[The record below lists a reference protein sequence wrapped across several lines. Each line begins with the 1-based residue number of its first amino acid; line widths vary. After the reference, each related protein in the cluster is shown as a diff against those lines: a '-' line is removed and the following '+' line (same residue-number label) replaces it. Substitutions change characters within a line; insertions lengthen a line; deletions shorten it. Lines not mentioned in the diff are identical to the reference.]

1 MHSGLV
7 CGLPDMSD
15 ATERGQPND
24 PQTPTPEPNQGFGQ
38 VAPLPRFDLSRNL
51 APLPRFDVSRR
62 AEHWSRRVGRAVR
75 DYFAENDPIF
85 GNAFA
90 PAMLVA
96 ALLYMRSPTTNCI
109 FDEQEALL
117 ANPYVNGVGL
127 GFFAAFR
134 RDFWGLPSTRSIGS
148 YRPLPNLI
156 WRALWPLGNSPWL
169 LHWVNVIIHAACAAL
184 LASFIVTVTKQRR
197 LGWWMG
203 LTYVSLAL
211 LTESVSGVVGLAD
224 VLGAL
229 FVLLALHALLLP
241 IYVSAFAVFAA
252 VLLGLFSKES
262 GLVAL
267 PLTFASAFL
276 LAPATHPRRS
286 LGLLRALL
294 ALTGAVGAL
303 VVYTELRKRW
313 FPVELPTQLAQ
324 PLEPHASLPERAMH
338 AFLRW
343 FRQPKLPADPMNN
356 PLVNADFPHR
366 VAGALRV
373 YASGLGQLLLPL
385 RLSGD
390 YSFPAEPVPQRLV
403 FPGSVIGAL
412 AMVLPPLVAVFGW
425 PVVAYREWRMRR
437 RFAERDASLGLAE
450 RDASLGL
457 AERDASQGGVGRS
470 EARVL
475 VVPRLVLLGLLW
487 VPVAYFPHSNIPTLL
502 PTVRAERF
510 WVIPAIG
517 ATLVLGALVN
527 RWTTFQSGL
536 SRKFTIGI
544 VAVWFGIQMAQA
556 RLHAFDYTDDLS
568 FWRATAKAT
577 PNSAKAR
584 LNHAVML
591 GARQRLPERLAE
603 GAHAIELAPKWPM
616 AHIYQG
622 DTLCRMERPLE
633 AWPHYVRGFE
643 LGPNESNL
651 IALALQCLWDKKSI
665 EPHRDELQSL
675 AAKHPG
681 SWLAYLAYDILDNG
695 AEHNGVQPKYRPRG
709 YNEGPKK

>member
-1 MHSGLV
+1 MQAH
-7 CGLPDMSD
+7 P
-15 ATERGQPND
+15 
-24 PQTPTPEPNQGFGQ
+24 
-38 VAPLPRFDLSRNL
+38 
-51 APLPRFDVSRR
+51 
-62 AEHWSRRVGRAVR
+62 AVR
-75 DYFAENDPIF
+75 VRTEAWLTRAGHAVREYFAESDPTF

-90 PAMLVA
+90 PAMIVA

-117 ANPYVNGVGL
+117 ANPYVNGVDL
-127 GFFAAFR
+127 GFFSAFK

-169 LHWVNVIIHAACAAL
+169 LHWMNVIIHAACAAL
-184 LASFIVTVTKQRR
+184 LASFVVSVTKQRR
-197 LGWWMG
+197 LAWWMG
-203 LTYVSLAL
+203 LTYVSFAL

-241 IYVSAFAVFAA
+241 LYLSAFAVFAS

-262 GLVAL
+262 GLVAI
-267 PLTFASAFL
+267 PLVFATAL
-276 LAPATHPRRS
+276 ALAPALHARRP
-286 LGLLRALL
+286 LGWLRGILS
-294 ALTGAVGAL
+294 LTGAVGAL
-303 VVYTELRKRW
+303 VLYTELRKRW
-313 FPVELPTQLAQ
+313 FPTELPASLTE
-324 PLEPHASLPERAMH
+324 PLGAEARLPERVMH

-343 FRQPKLPADPMNN
+343 FHQPKLPSDPMNN
-356 PLVNADFPHR
+356 PLVNADFRHR

-390 YSFPAEPVPQRLV
+390 YSFPAEPIPQRLV
-403 FPGSVIGAL
+403 FPGSVIGAAAL
-412 AMVLPPLVAVFGW
+412 VLPPVIAVLGW
-425 PVVAYREWRMRR
+425 PVVIYSEWRARR
-437 RFAERDASLGLAE
+437 RAEHDSPMRAGITGAGALRGVE
-450 RDASLGL
+450 RSTVVH
-457 AERDASQGGVGRS
+457 GV
-470 EARVL
+470 A
-475 VVPRLVLLGLLW
+475 RLVLLGLLW

-517 ATLVLGALVN
+517 ATFVLGTVVN
-527 RWTTFQSGL
+527 RWTTLRPGSL
-536 SRKFTIGI
+536 SR
-544 VAVWFGIQMAQA
+544 VAFAVVMAWFAFQMTSA

-568 FWRATAKAT
+568 FWRATARAT

-616 AHIYQG
+616 ARIYQG
-622 DTLCRMERPLE
+622 DTLCRMDRPNE
-633 AWPHYVRGFE
+633 AWPHYVKGFE
-643 LGPNESNL
+643 LGPNDSNL

-665 EPHRDELQSL
+665 EAHRDELQQL
-675 AAKHPG
+675 AAKYPG
-681 SWLAYLAYDILDNG
+681 SWLAYLAYDILENG